1 MNNPASASSP
11 SGAPVALV
19 LQMANSSAGRVGA
32 HLDKL
37 GRRTVEV
44 RPLEGEPLPAPESLG
59 GVVVFGGPMSAND
72 EAELD
77 GIRAQLD
84 WIPRVTAAG
93 IPFLG
98 ICLGGQL
105 LAKSMG
111 AAVAP
116 HPAGLRQ
123 IGYTSVTPTAVGAAA
138 GFLDAPHRFY
148 QWHSEGF
155 MLPKGAEL
163 LAECPVFPHQ
173 AFRLDGRTCG
183 LQFHPEVTDEMME
196 TWLKEAAAQ
205 LDMPGAQLPETQRRL
220 ADEWRSRIDSWTLGL
235 VKRLF
240 G

>member
-1 MNNPASASSP
+1 MNNPDAQ
-11 SGAPVALV
+11 PVALV

-37 GRRTVEV
+37 GRRTAQI
-44 RPLEGEPLPAPESLG
+44 RPLEGEPLPAPENLG
-59 GVVVFGGPMSAND
+59 GVVAFGGPMSAND

-111 AAVAP
+111 GVVAR
-116 HPAGLRQ
+116 HPAGLHQ
-123 IGYTSVTPTAVGAAA
+123 IGYTSVAPTAAGAAS

-148 QWHSEGF
+148 QWHNEGF
-155 MLPKGAEL
+155 TLPKGAEL

-183 LQFHPEVTDEMME
+183 LQFHPEVTDDMME
-196 TWLKEAAAQ
+196 SWFVEASAQ
-205 LDMPGAQLPETQRRL
+205 LEKPGAQTPETQRRL
-220 ADEWRSRIDSWTLGL
+220 SGEWSARIDGWTFNL